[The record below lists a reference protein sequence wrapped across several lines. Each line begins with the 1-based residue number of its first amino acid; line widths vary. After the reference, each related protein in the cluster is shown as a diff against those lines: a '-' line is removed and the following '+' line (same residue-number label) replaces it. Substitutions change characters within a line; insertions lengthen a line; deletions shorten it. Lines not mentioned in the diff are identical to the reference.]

1 MEKKDQKFMVSTN
14 EYTFPLISP
23 ISLKWTTKKKLTQN
37 IAILNQEM
45 NEQPQLKPNFDILL
59 QSK

>member
-1 MEKKDQKFMVSTN
+1 MEKKDKKFMVSTY
-14 EYTFPLISP
+14 EHILPLISP
-23 ISLKWTTKKKLTQN
+23 ISLKWTKKKVNQN